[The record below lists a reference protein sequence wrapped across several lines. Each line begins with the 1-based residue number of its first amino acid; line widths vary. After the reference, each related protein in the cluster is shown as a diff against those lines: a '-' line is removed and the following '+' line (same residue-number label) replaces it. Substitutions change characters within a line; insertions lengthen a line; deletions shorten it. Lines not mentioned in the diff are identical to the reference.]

1 MFREYTRRRE
11 LALGR
16 SAAYKFVIDGES
28 IESEH
33 TARMVHL
40 GERDVV
46 LAVLDT
52 GEAPADGAKPP
63 GKAAPGPA
71 GSGLFREDRA
81 CRRGWPPS

>member
-40 GERDVV
+40 GERDV
-46 LAVLDT
+46 
-52 GEAPADGAKPP
+52 GGGGAR
-63 GKAAPGPA
+63 GNV
-71 GSGLFREDRA
+71 
-81 CRRGWPPS
+81 RRGAGAGLQPDC